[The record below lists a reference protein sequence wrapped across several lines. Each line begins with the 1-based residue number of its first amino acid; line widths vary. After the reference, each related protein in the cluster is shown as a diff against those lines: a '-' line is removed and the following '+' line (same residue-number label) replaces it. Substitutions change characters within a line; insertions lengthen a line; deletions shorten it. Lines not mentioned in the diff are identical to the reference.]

1 MLIVSFCSDVVN
13 NLSMPLYR
21 ITTKQRI
28 YTNNIRLEPGM
39 RVDVVSN
46 SFGNPIYLNGGQ
58 LVIDA
63 FKRIYGVDIKKAGV
77 LNSVYL
83 QIKRIG

>member
-1 MLIVSFCSDVVN
+1 MKIIEEYEIVFINKS
-13 NLSMPLYR
+13 
-21 ITTKQRI
+21 
-28 YTNNIRLEPGM
+28 
-39 RVDVVSN
+39 VVSN

>member
-1 MLIVSFCSDVVN
+1 
-13 NLSMPLYR
+13 
-21 ITTKQRI
+21 
-28 YTNNIRLEPGM
+28 M

-58 LVIDA
+58 LVVDA